1 MSPPALQ
8 FEDVCFAYNGAPVLE
23 GVSFSLP
30 AGALLGV
37 LGPNGA
43 GKTTLARLAMGRLTP
58 TSGRVLVAGRDPRKA
73 AGRIGYV
80 PQFMTLTQGFPV
92 KVVDLVALGAL
103 PAGLAGWLKGGDA
116 AGRRRRALEAL
127 EAVELAD
134 LADRPVAEL
143 SGGQRQRVLIA
154 RALVGD
160 PELLILDEPTANIDP
175 AGKSCIVDLL
185 DGLAE
190 RRTVVLISH
199 DLTVTVP
206 HITAVA
212 AVNRR
217 VLFRPEPRL
226 DQEMLELIYGLHRHD
241 CPMDSFIHHLVE
253 RQPTLGRRHGDS
265 AGA

>member
-1 MSPPALQ
+1 
-8 FEDVCFAYNGAPVLE
+8 
-23 GVSFSLP
+23 
-30 AGALLGV
+30 
-37 LGPNGA
+37 
-43 GKTTLARLAMGRLTP
+43 MG
-58 TSGRVLVAGRDPRKA
+58 
-73 AGRIGYV
+73 
-80 PQFMTLTQGFPV
+80 
-92 KVVDLVALGAL
+92 
-103 PAGLAGWLKGGDA
+103 
-116 AGRRRRALEAL
+116 E
-127 EAVELAD
+127 

-154 RALVGD
+154 RALAGD
-160 PELLILDEPTANIDP
+160 PEILILDEPTANIDP

-217 VLFRPEPRL
+217 VIFRPEPRL

-241 CPMDSFIHHLVE
+241 CPMDGFIHQLA
-253 RQPTLGRRHGDS
+253 GRLPGAPRHD
-265 AGA
+265 GATIGA